1 MIGVTSHCTSKCLQH
16 GGTVMAKR
24 KLKKVLNGVGI
35 AAGLIFVVA
44 LGHFSSYFG
53 IFLTIGSFV
62 VLIVC
67 LILAH
72 LLDSDED
79 GGFWPKNP

>member
-1 MIGVTSHCTSKCLQH
+1 
-16 GGTVMAKR
+16 MAKR

-72 LLDSDED
+72 LLDSDKE
-79 GGFWPKNP
+79 PKNP